1 MSAKTIYTYMGAL
14 KPRGSNANY
23 CSAGQLSPLFNDPY
37 YKTIGFG
44 TRIFLGGG
52 IGYVTGAG
60 TQHKPGVKRTPKGI
74 PRSPAGTISV
84 MGDLKRMSAK
94 WLMGASLQGYG
105 CSLSVGLGIPIP
117 ILNEKMAVYTAI
129 TDADIFTQVVD
140 YSHDYPQGTGQT
152 LGEVSYAELKSGS
165 IRLNGEDIAT
175 VPLSSTVRA
184 REIAQMLKDW
194 IAKGKFLLGEPQAM
208 LPSA

>member
-1 MSAKTIYTYMGAL
+1 
-14 KPRGSNANY
+14 
-23 CSAGQLSPLFNDPY
+23 
-37 YKTIGFG
+37 
-44 TRIFLGGG
+44 
-52 IGYVTGAG
+52 
-60 TQHKPGVKRTPKGI
+60 
-74 PRSPAGTISV
+74 

-117 ILNEKMAVYTAI
+117 ILNEQMAGYTAVA
-129 TDADIFTQVVD
+129 DEDIFTQIVD

-152 LGEVSYAELKSGS
+152 LGEVSYAALKSGS
-165 IRLNGEDIAT
+165 IHLNGEDITT

-194 IAKGKFLLGEPQAM
+194 IAKGKFLLGAPQVT
-208 LPSA
+208 LPTA